1 MRLTTQSYRSVLIVL
16 LFATHVQSVAAQI
29 PGLDK
34 SKTTPSGREQVED
47 PLGRT
52 TPRSTI
58 IAFIQAV
65 DRQDFVS
72 AARYMQV
79 TEKHRRNTEQ
89 LARELKA
96 LMDRSFTQTITS
108 ISDSPD
114 GALTD
119 GLPLDREGV
128 GPLTV
133 QDKNLDVGLLRVN
146 DPQAGPIWLISSETL
161 DQVPGLYRLVT
172 ETWIERVMPRVLIT
186 KSLFGISLADWIVL
200 AASLLIP
207 FLLLVVA
214 TRGAVALTRFALR
227 TSTRRHN
234 VDAWHARMRWPVVIA
249 LTLVVQLSLMPL
261 LRLPLTLRLGYARV
275 GLVLTVIAFTW
286 LLRRGLTL
294 AFEEARSLA
303 RGKDYKSTQSL
314 MLLGER
320 LLKAVVVLVAVFA
333 ILTVIGVD
341 TSTALAGVGIG
352 GVALALGAQKTVEN
366 LLGGVFLISDRVLAV
381 GDLCTVSNRQGVVED
396 ITLRS
401 VRLRTADQS
410 LVSVPAGVLA
420 QAEIENFAT
429 REKILIQTILR
440 LRYGTT
446 AEQLQRILEGI
457 RTLLAENSNLEN
469 QTSRIRLVNFGREAI
484 ELELFAYVRTT
495 DPAQF
500 MEQREKLLLDVAGIV
515 ESAGSGFAQPTQ
527 FVYMD
532 ERASSE
538 PAPQSERPAIRATS
552 R

>member
-1 MRLTTQSYRSVLIVL
+1 MRLTTRTYRSVFLVL
-16 LFATHVQSVAAQI
+16 LFASHAHMVAAQI
-29 PGLDK
+29 PGLET
-34 SKTTPSGREQVED
+34 SKATSPEREQEED

-52 TPRSTI
+52 TPRRTI
-58 IAFIQAV
+58 IAFIRAV
-65 DRQDFVS
+65 DRQDFIT

-79 TEKHRRNTEQ
+79 SEAQRRNTEQ

-96 LMDRSFTQTITS
+96 LVDRSFTQTITS

-114 GALTD
+114 GSLTD

-133 QDKNLDVGLLRVN
+133 QGKTLDIGLLRMN
-146 DPQAGPIWLISSETL
+146 DPQAGPIWLISSQTL
-161 DQVPGLYRLVT
+161 DQVPTLYPLIN
-172 ETWIERVMPRVLIT
+172 ETWIERVMPGVFVRNKV
-186 KSLFGISLADWIVL
+186 FGISLADWIVL

-207 FLLLVVA
+207 FLLLIVA
-214 TRGAVALTRFALR
+214 SRGAVALTKFALR
-227 TSTRRHN
+227 NSPRRRN
-234 VDAWHARMRWPVVIA
+234 LDAWHAATRWPLIIA
-249 LTLVVQLSLMPL
+249 LSLVTQLSLMRL
-261 LRLPLTLRLGYARV
+261 LRLPLTLRFGYARV
-275 GLVLTVIAFTW
+275 GLILTVIAFTW

-320 LLKAVVVLVAVFA
+320 LLKALVVLVAAFA
-333 ILTVIGVD
+333 ILTLLGVD

-366 LLGGVFLISDRVLAV
+366 LLGGVFLLSDRVLAV
-381 GDLCTVSNRQGVVED
+381 GDLCTISNRQGVVED

-401 VRLRTADQS
+401 VRLRTPDQS

-420 QAEIENFAT
+420 QAEIENFAS

-446 AEQLQRILEGI
+446 AEQLQRILDNV
-457 RTLLAENSNLEN
+457 RTLLAENSNLEKA
-469 QTSRIRLVNFGREAI
+469 TSRIRLVNFGREAI
-484 ELELFAYVRTT
+484 ELELFAYVSSAE
-495 DPAQF
+495 PSLF
-500 MEQREKLLLDVAGIV
+500 MEQREKLLLEVAGIV

-532 ERASSE
+532 ERADSE
-538 PAPQSERPAIRATS
+538 AAPPSARPAIRATS